1 MSRITRSDGKSS
13 TEEYTEEG
21 TDPSLGDGSGQGL
34 GSGQGQGLGSGT
46 DTGIDTGFFEQDPT
60 IPDAESTGINTSDG
74 SPFDEYADLK
84 ATDEGF
90 KFLECDPLEQ
100 PQDVEKC
107 PICRPNPFAYVPDY
121 RMMEHGEVFF
131 DGKTCTQNIVLTF
144 DPPTNNI
151 IDNPSSFASDSMAS
165 NNIRPEATNK
175 IESTGPTVAQLK
187 SKKFRDEQKEIGL
200 RMLMGYFNKSE
211 TVTAFV
217 YKRKPAKER
226 VAQGI
231 IGGASIAGASI
242 AGLGTLVGGPL
253 AIVLAAGYAAS
264 LPKKAGYDLEQEEI
278 NSITDKTHGLLQ
290 YAKFQYHIPLQLKA
304 RTRVLVS
311 IPVEQFNRV
320 PEPIVTEPDTEFET
334 NLEVSFEGR
343 DLIPMSK
350 RVLRAFKVYNNEL
363 KRWREFDGGKL
374 VETGSRKNSNLDL
387 KSEAD
392 KIESFT
398 AQISDLIEELGFSF
412 EPFRVKKIPEKVVIK
427 FKLENKKYSIRQILV
442 NLPGCP
448 VVKIGPVGKYKGLF
462 KKYTDKNPLGRSRTL
477 YYIGGL
483 PEIDLALT
491 ARAPTP
497 WLEMVTKFTYP
508 AIEIKYGTNANTVY
522 NDPTLF
528 GCLVNSSFADDRVDD
543 FFNEIGD
550 LTFGIGDLIQQKFGQ
565 NSCLT
570 REEINKQLKDLEQ
583 YDKVFD
589 AESKR
594 VAEEVKKKLRMDDPV
609 LEVLFE
615 SLFPAASYYGTLTP
629 EQKADVKKAGLLKS
643 FKKYDDGK
651 SGFFDRLNSKLDR
664 CGWITLIMKAI
675 DCVAQGLTGDAAT
688 KALAEAAFNSME
700 DAALTRT
707 MLGLSTETQLK
718 IINTME
724 RDFSDLPAPYSTAPL
739 GGAYNPGNY
748 TGAGFSVS
756 PLNADQRKALRDE
769 GGAEAV
775 REARQAAREGTP
787 DAEFRTNDVGSGGT
801 YGNALAGFNKEA
813 HDALR
818 DVILRE
824 SGADELL
831 DAMNRL
837 PGAPIISQLFKNVP
851 CKQTKLIFSEPKLDA
866 FLQTIEFDFCQWTVD
881 MTLPRFG
888 FAPIIDIFM
897 ALLEALKDAIIET
910 AIAIVLQALKLIL
923 EKIFSLA
930 CDSLALLGA
939 NLLDLTNGN
948 NHFRDLLK
956 ENMCPDA
963 SNEDMNDTIKNLF
976 AALGDPDQSCLESL
990 TNNEMGDFIDD
1001 VSLMLT
1007 QGQIC
1012 QLLTGSPTEETV
1024 NLAMEI
1030 AQTSNSECIK
1040 DVFSD
1045 PNAFRDF
1052 FRSLAPFIPNLQEL
1066 CDRLIP
1072 EAADLQVYPCA
1083 PETAEKI
1090 EDLRCDLLAQ
1100 KGLTTEEC
1108 REMLD
1113 DLKDKAIKDLADLAD
1128 MMQNGIYN
1136 NMPPMNSS
1144 DDCPADGFFPSE
1156 NPLQNALDGN
1166 ISKAMM
1172 ETIEK
1177 AHLRDLWGNINKATG
1192 QGGFLNAVLSDT
1204 KGRPYKQHNWYVEH
1218 FGSPLAA
1225 DFDFFD
1231 YHCDNTITKPDES
1244 PGAGDNIPI
1253 NVFGEELEG
1262 EEGGKSK
1269 RQSFFAGYSSGGYP
1283 PTVAAYLSKKFRKM
1297 EDNITFNTTTKPK
1310 GFNNINEALEEFK
1323 RVQRVNQ
1330 KRIAERSKYIEAW
1343 IREYDIEDKKQS
1355 KRSVLASDLRAGIT
1369 KKIFFE
1375 DEASD
1380 EDTAGGLKK
1389 ARKRNPKNS
1398 PEDLARE
1405 VLLGKQVLGGV
1416 GKIVNKNGKN
1426 LPSRSGT
1433 KGKLF
1438 LDEYG
1443 GRHKLLD
1450 LPDTSS
1456 ADIILKYEGF
1466 PSYKDDTEIPFE
1478 FSIEYDYNLVDQETQ
1493 RLIEDNKYQVKVSE
1507 THRVSKPK
1515 QLTKKEIRKQ
1525 GNKILAQSIYQ
1536 PGATEYTFPRYQ
1548 FEVKST
1554 PPDDVAEYLDSLSES
1569 VAGEAL
1575 TRTPEE
1581 TLGDSYEIEALYN
1594 FFRKTLLDAS
1604 SDVVTASKITKS
1616 KNFKN
1621 YFAKKQNDYGGK
1633 TLFDNLSSGFLERI
1647 STVIATG
1654 NPSKSIKNKDDDDL
1668 SKREEKIAD
1677 KMDLENISRAFQFGY
1692 NPDKQ
1697 AKVITLDPLKYGG
1710 PMARAFPDSVPPPFY
1725 VKGRRHKGWLDL
1737 CDTLVP
1743 EVAGC
1748 EPNSKAVYNL
1758 EDLTDMISK
1767 LKSDLK
1773 DDRRLNFDPLC
1784 SNEAP
1789 FDKIFTT
1796 FDAANVEAAMRAVI
1810 RIYVLDVFLRTVP
1823 AFTAFALS
1831 EDNYDELMT
1840 AFVVERMKDGLFLDG
1855 ARRTGV
1861 GDETYYYRFI
1871 EQAVNNTKRKL
1882 DAEIIK
1888 LSDLTDE
1895 EALAFKKISQDIYS
1909 FYEQYEGQY
1918 EILSDA
1924 AIRGKGVFDAFFSTS
1939 AGARAVG
1946 IGAGSSR
1953 FNKKVAKI
1961 AKDRAFIDVISRNEK
1976 EALVFLRRYVR
1987 EEFDYIKERF
1997 SDAVPPVVNNVNNLM
2012 ALSPDWVRGA
2022 VDDEGPYN
2030 VMSNPN
2036 DPTDYVFGPDVPPD
2050 EGAEETSSLAA
2061 RLESIGSTIIDEAD
2075 ELSGGLAS
2083 DAVDG
2088 LEGLFGRDNKASEED
2103 EYWPFVLEKYIRIK
2117 EKEDPSV
2124 DISRAD
2130 NLYDIVN
2137 IDEWEDYVKAK
2148 KAEGLRGDISE
2159 LWESWSF
2166 GLRLSYQVRKKDN
2179 SVFKDIID
2187 TIDDETIMNTKSY
2200 KVVNRAGKT
2209 RYVIPIASGELEI
2222 PDQRYDLFDA
2232 STYDV
2237 YCLIL
2242 EMQKTPEFRTM
2253 FKYIFPLPRFISL
2266 LAMYSTL
2273 GFTASIGNTGYP
2285 KEGGDV
2291 WEYPAGRPHRKF
2303 RKWNHSPTAAFKR
2316 SRQAARRVFESFYEA
2331 SQAIDFDMSS
2341 NRDPKNSADSLRGLI
2356 RPKINFEDG
2365 LRWWERGLRVR
2376 GNPYNA
2382 DGDECE

>member
-21 TDPSLGDGSGQGL
+21 SGPSVDDGTGGVGTGVGD
-34 GSGQGQGLGSGT
+34 T
-46 DTGIDTGFFEQDPT
+46 DTGFFEQDLT

-121 RMMEHGEVFF
+121 RMMEHGDPFF

-144 DPPTNNI
+144 DPPANNI
-151 IDNPSSFASDSMAS
+151 VDTPSSFASDSMLTS
-165 NNIRPEATNK
+165 NLRPEATNK

-187 SKKFRDEQKEIGL
+187 SKSFRDEQKEIGL
-200 RMLMGYFNKSE
+200 RMLMAYFNKAE

-217 YKRKPAKER
+217 YKRQPAKER

-231 IGGASIAGASI
+231 IGGAAIAGASI
-242 AGLGTLVGGPL
+242 AGLGLLVGGTL
-253 AIVLAAGYAAS
+253 GAAAALGYAAS
-264 LPKKAGYDLEQEEI
+264 LPKKAGYDLEQEKI
-278 NSITDKTHGLLQ
+278 NVLTDETHGLLR
-290 YAKFQYHIPLQLKA
+290 YAKFEYHIPIQLKA
-304 RTRVLVS
+304 RTRVLIS

-320 PEPIVTEPDTEFET
+320 PEAIITEPETEFET
-334 NLEVSFEGR
+334 NLEVSFKGR
-343 DLIPMSK
+343 DFIPMSK

-363 KRWREFDGGKL
+363 KRWREFDGGKI
-374 VETGSRKNSNLDL
+374 VETDSRKNSKLDL

-392 KIESFT
+392 KITSFT
-398 AQISDLIEELGFSF
+398 NELREMLEELGFGF
-412 EPFRVKKIPEKVVIK
+412 DPFQVKKIPEKVVIK

-448 VVKIGPVGKYKGLF
+448 VVKIGPSGKYARLF
-462 KKYTDKNPLGRSRTL
+462 KKYTDRSPLGRSRTL
-477 YYIGGL
+477 YYIGAL

-491 ARAPTP
+491 ARTPTP
-497 WLEMVTKFTYP
+497 WLEVVTKFTYP
-508 AIEIKYGTNANTVY
+508 AVEIKYGTNANTMY

-528 GCLVNSSFADDRVDD
+528 GCLVNSAFADDRVDD

-550 LTFGIGDLIQQKFGQ
+550 LTLDIGAAVEERFAQ
-565 NSCLT
+565 NSCLD
-570 REEINKQLKDLEQ
+570 RPELLKRLSDLEQ
-583 YDKVFD
+583 YDKVFSS
-589 AESKR
+589 ESKR
-594 VAEEVKKKLRMDDPV
+594 VAEEVKRKLRLDDPV
-609 LEVLFE
+609 IEVLFE
-615 SLFPAASYYGTLTP
+615 SLFPAATHYGTLTP
-629 EQKADVKKAGLLKS
+629 EQKEDFKKDSLLKS
-643 FKKYDDGK
+643 FKNYDDGK
-651 SGFFDRLNSKLDR
+651 KGFFDRLNSKLDR

-675 DCVAQGLTGDAAT
+675 DCVAQGLTGDDAT

-707 MLGLSTETQLK
+707 FLGLSPETQLK
-718 IINTME
+718 IINTLE
-724 RDFSDLPAPYSTAPL
+724 RDFSGLPAPYSTAPL

-756 PLNADQRKALRDE
+756 PLSKAEKGQIRDSITAPDVPDAPAFPE
-769 GGAEAV
+769 GFSLPYAPAV
-775 REARQAAREGTP
+775 NIVNPAVGLPSERELEQDAIREARQDAREGTP

-818 DVILRE
+818 DVMLRE
-824 SGADELL
+824 TGADELL

-851 CKQTKLIFSEPKLDA
+851 CKQAKLIFSEPKLDS
-866 FLQTIEFDFCQWTVD
+866 FLQTVEFDFCQWTSD
-881 MTLPRFG
+881 MTVPVFKI
-888 FAPIIDIFM
+888 ADIFDIFLR
-897 ALLEALKDAIIET
+897 LLEAMKDAIIDT

-923 EKIFSLA
+923 EKTFSLA
-930 CDSLALLGA
+930 CDALALLGA

-963 SNEDMNDTIKNLF
+963 SQEDMNDTIKNLF
-976 AALGDPDQSCLESL
+976 AALGDPDQDCLERL
-990 TNNEMGDFIDD
+990 TNSEMGDFIDD
-1001 VSLMLT
+1001 ISLMLT

-1012 QLLTGSPTEETV
+1012 QLLQGTPNEETLK
-1024 NLAMEI
+1024 LAMEV

-1040 DVFSD
+1040 DIFSD

-1052 FRSLAPFIPNLQEL
+1052 FNSLAPFIPNLQEL
-1066 CDRLIP
+1066 CDSLIP
-1072 EAADLQVYPCA
+1072 NASDLQVYPCA

-1136 NMPPMNSS
+1136 NMPPIDST

-1156 NPLQNALDGN
+1156 NPLQNALEDN

-1172 ETIEK
+1172 ETVEK
-1177 AHLRDLWGNINKATG
+1177 AHLRDLWGNINKRTG
-1192 QGGFLNAVLSDT
+1192 QGGFLNALLSDT

-1218 FGSPLAA
+1218 FGAPLAA

-1231 YHCDNTITKPDES
+1231 YHCDNVITRPEDS
-1244 PGAGDNIPI
+1244 PGVNTKKPI
-1253 NVFGEELEG
+1253 NVFGEDLEG
-1262 EEGGKSK
+1262 SEGGKSA
-1269 RQSFFAGYSSGGYP
+1269 RQSFGAGFSSGGYP

-1297 EDNITFNTTTKPK
+1297 KDNITFKTTTKPK
-1310 GFNNINEALEEFK
+1310 GFDNVTDALEEFE

-1343 IREYDIEDKKQS
+1343 IREYEVEDRFQS

-1369 KKIFFE
+1369 KKIFVAEF
-1375 DEASD
+1375 ARD
-1380 EDTAGGLKK
+1380 EDKASSTRE
-1389 ARKRNPKNS
+1389 ARKINPKNS

-1416 GKIVNKNGKN
+1416 GVPGERGV
-1426 LPSRSGT
+1426 PSRTGT
-1433 KGKLF
+1433 KGEVFIDFYAGK
-1438 LDEYG
+1438 
-1443 GRHKLLD
+1443 HKLLD

-1456 ADIILKYEGF
+1456 ADIVLKYEAF
-1466 PSYKDDTEIPFE
+1466 PSYKDDLEVPFE
-1478 FSIEYDYNLVDQETQ
+1478 FSIEYDYNLIDLETQ
-1493 RLIEDNKYQVKVSE
+1493 RLAEDNRYQVKVSE

-1515 QLTKKEIRKQ
+1515 QLTKKEIRQQ
-1525 GNKILAQSIYQ
+1525 GNEILAQSIYQ
-1536 PGATEYTFPRYQ
+1536 PGATEYTFTRYQ

-1554 PPDDVAEYLDSLSES
+1554 PPGDVTEYLDSLTERTT
-1569 VAGEAL
+1569 GEAL
-1575 TRTPEE
+1575 TRPPGE
-1581 TLGDSYEIEALYN
+1581 TLGDSFEAQALYN
-1594 FFRKTLLDAS
+1594 FFRRALLDAS
-1604 SDVVTASKITKS
+1604 GDVVTASRIIDSQRTGRE
-1616 KNFKN
+1616 FKD
-1621 YFAKKQNDYGGK
+1621 YFVKKQNDYGGK

-1647 STVIATG
+1647 STIIATG
-1654 NPSKSIKNKDDDDL
+1654 NPSKGFKNKDDDDL
-1668 SKREEKIAD
+1668 SNREEKTAD
-1677 KMDLENISRAFQFGY
+1677 KMDLEKISRAFQFGY
-1692 NPDKQ
+1692 NPDRE
-1697 AKVITLDPLKYGG
+1697 ARIITLDPFKYGG
-1710 PMARAFPDSVPPPFY
+1710 PAARNNPESVPPPFY
-1725 VKGRRHKGWLDL
+1725 VKERRYKGWLDL

-1748 EPNSKAVYNL
+1748 DPQSKAIYNL

-1773 DDRRLNFDPLC
+1773 DDRRLEFDPLC
-1784 SNEAP
+1784 SHEAP

-1823 AFTAFALS
+1823 AFSAFAIT
-1831 EDNYDELMT
+1831 EDNYDDLMT
-1840 AFVVERMKDGLFLDG
+1840 AFVVERIKDGLFLDG
-1855 ARRTGV
+1855 AKRTGI

-1882 DAEIIK
+1882 DAEIIQISD
-1888 LSDLTDE
+1888 LSDE
-1895 EALAFKKISQDIYS
+1895 EQLAFKRISEDIYS
-1909 FYEQYEGQY
+1909 FYEEYEGEY

-1924 AIRGKGVFDAFFSTS
+1924 AIRGKGIFDSFFSTS
-1939 AGARAVG
+1939 AAARAVG
-1946 IGAGSSR
+1946 VGAGSNR
-1953 FNKKVAKI
+1953 FNKRVAKI

-1987 EEFDYIKERF
+1987 EEFDYIRERF

-2030 VMSNPN
+2030 VMSDPN
-2036 DPTDYVFGPDVPPD
+2036 DPTDYVF
-2050 EGAEETSSLAA
+2050 
-2061 RLESIGSTIIDEAD
+2061 EA
-2075 ELSGGLAS
+2075 
-2083 DAVDG
+2083 
-2088 LEGLFGRDNKASEED
+2088 ED
-2103 EYWPFVLEKYIRIK
+2103 EDNWPFVLEKYIRIK

-2124 DISRAD
+2124 DVSRAE

-2166 GLRLSYQVRKKDN
+2166 GLRLSYQIRKKDN
-2179 SVFKDIID
+2179 SVFEDIIN

-2200 KVVNRAGKT
+2200 KVVDRAGKT

-2273 GFTASIGNTGYP
+2273 GFTASIGNSGYP

-2291 WEYPAGRPHRKF
+2291 WEHPGGKPHKKF
-2303 RKWNHSPTAAFKR
+2303 RKWNHSPTKSFER

-2341 NRDPKNSADSLRGLI
+2341 DRDPKNSADSLRELL

-2365 LRWWERGLRVR
+2365 LRWWERGLQVK